1 MKHSFFAKLDPA
13 NKYVLICCFVLF
25 SANGM
30 ITAILGSLLPLIS
43 YEHTLSNTVSG
54 SLLSIHQAGMMGAV
68 FLAGILPF
76 YLGRKRVLLTA
87 CGFAVCGFILMT
99 VSGNP
104 LWLMAG
110 FLFAGLG
117 RGSISNFCNS
127 AVSEVSGGS
136 AGALNFLHGIFA
148 IGALLAPLFV
158 MFGVQIFGASGWR
171 FGAFVMT
178 GFLLFNMCLFPR
190 AKLVEFTKEQRQKL
204 SYQFL
209 KKKSVWYHIGAT
221 FFYIAAESTVI
232 GWLVMYFVRA
242 DIMPAQL
249 AQILASILWVSI
261 FAGRI
266 TIVLIGG
273 RLSKSRI
280 LLLTSSGM
288 AVFYVTL
295 LFMRDVLPITL
306 AVIGLGF
313 FMAGIFPTL
322 IASSGRIMKE
332 YPMSLGVMLLL
343 GISAAILMPL
353 VTGILSDSFGLL
365 AGMSAVLIALALLLL
380 FVALISRSSAKEPDA

>member
-1 MKHSFFAKLDPA
+1 MKHSFFSKLEPA
-13 NKYVLICCFVLF
+13 NKYILICCFVLF

-54 SLLSIHQAGMMGAV
+54 SLLSAHQAGMMAAV

-76 YLGRKRVLLTA
+76 YFGRKRVLLCA
-87 CGFAVCGFILMT
+87 CGIAVSGFVLMT

-104 LWLMAG
+104 LWLIAA

-148 IGALLAPLFV
+148 VGALLAPLFV
-158 MFGVQIFGASGWR
+158 MFGMQILGDWGWR
-171 FGAFVMT
+171 LGAWVMT
-178 GFLLFNMCLFPR
+178 GFLIFNMFLFPR

-209 KKKSVWYHIGAT
+209 KKRIVWYHIGAT

-232 GWLVMYFVRA
+232 GWLVMYFV
-242 DIMPAQL
+242 DSSIVSAQY
-249 AQILASILWVSI
+249 AQVLASILWAAI

-266 TIVLIGG
+266 TIVLVGG
-273 RLSKSRI
+273 RFSKHTI
-280 LLLTSSGM
+280 LFITTTGM
-288 AVFYVTL
+288 AVFYVAL
-295 LFMRDVLPITL
+295 LLARDALSITL
-306 AVIGLGF
+306 VVIGLGF

-322 IASSGRIMKE
+322 IASSGKIMKE

-343 GISAAILMPL
+343 GISAAIIMPL
-353 VTGILSDSFGLL
+353 VTGILSDSFGML
-365 AGMSAVLIALALLLL
+365 AGMSAVIAALVLL
-380 FVALISRSSAKEPDA
+380 FLFVVLISRSKTEEPEV